1 ALAGEGVTRFV
12 ELGPDGVLSGM
23 ARESA
28 GDDALLVPLLRKDR
42 DEETAALT
50 ALARLH
56 VAGTRVDW
64 AAYLAGTGAR
74 AETVDLP
81 TYAFQRQR
89 YWPSGALTRAGDV
102 RFAGLGAA
110 EHPLLGAAVELAGTE
125 GSDGVVLTGRL
136 SLQSQP
142 WLADHVVQGSVLVPG
157 TALLELAIRA
167 ADEVGCDTV
176 EELTLSAPLVLP
188 DHGGTRIQVRIG
200 MPDADGRCALGI
212 HARGED
218 DVQAPW
224 TVHATG
230 ILAPAAPAAPAA
242 PVNEVRSDFDASVWP
257 PEDARAVDVTDCY
270 ERLADAGFAY
280 GPAFRGLRAAWR
292 RGDELF
298 AEVALDEATDGSA
311 FGLHPALFDA
321 ALHAF
326 ALDDDGRGGVPF
338 SWAGV
343 SLHASGASTLRV
355 RLIRDADGTMAL
367 ELADPAGAPVA
378 SVESLVVRP
387 LAAGQLSA
395 ATHDSLYQ
403 VHWVPARGTRAAEAS
418 SEPVTVSGVAELEAL
433 VQGEVPT
440 TVLAT
445 VSGTADGVVGSVHD
459 AAVWVLELV
468 RSWLADERC
477 AQSRLVFVTRGAVT
491 GDDLTG
497 SGVWGL
503 VRSAVS
509 EHPGRFGLLDVEPG
523 VVLSAELLGAV
534 LAVGEAE
541 AEVAVRGGEV
551 LVPRLARVVSGA
563 GAAGA
568 DGAGWGVAE
577 GTVLVTGGT
586 GGLGRVV
593 ARHLV

>member
-1 ALAGEGVTRFV
+1 A
-12 ELGPDGVLSGM
+12 
-23 ARESA
+23 
-28 GDDALLVPLLRKDR
+28 LLRKDR
-42 DEETAALT
+42 DEETATLT

-56 VAGTRVDW
+56 VAGARVDW
-64 AAYLAGTGAR
+64 AACLTGTGAR

-89 YWPSGALTRAGDV
+89 YWPAGVLTRAGDV

-125 GSDGVVLTGRL
+125 GSDGVVFTGRL
-136 SLQSQP
+136 SVQSQP

-200 MPDADGRCALGI
+200 TPGADGRCALGI

-230 ILAPAAPAAPAA
+230 ILAPAAS
-242 PVNEVRSDFDASVWP
+242 VHEVRSDFDASVWP
-257 PEDARAVDVTDCY
+257 PEDARAVDVTGCY

-298 AEVALDEATDGSA
+298 AEVALNEATEGSA

-343 SLHASGASTLRV
+343 SLHASGASALRV
-355 RLIRDADGTMAL
+355 RLTRDADGTMAL

-378 SVESLVVRP
+378 SVDSLVVRP
-387 LAAGQLSA
+387 LAAEQLSA
-395 ATHDSLYQ
+395 ATHDALYQ
-403 VHWVPARGTRAAEAS
+403 VDWVPARGTRAAEVS
-418 SEPVTVSGVAELEAL
+418 SEPVTVSGAAELEAL
-433 VQGEVPT
+433 VQGEVPA

-445 VSGTADGVVGSVHD
+445 VPGTAGGVVGSVHD
-459 AAVWVLELV
+459 AAVWALELV
-468 RSWLADERC
+468 RSWLADEGC

-491 GDDLTG
+491 GD
-497 SGVWGL
+497 
-503 VRSAVS
+503 
-509 EHPGRFGLLDVEPG
+509 
-523 VVLSAELLGAV
+523 
-534 LAVGEAE
+534 
-541 AEVAVRGGEV
+541 
-551 LVPRLARVVSGA
+551 
-563 GAAGA
+563 
-568 DGAGWGVAE
+568 
-577 GTVLVTGGT
+577 
-586 GGLGRVV
+586 
-593 ARHLV
+593 